1 MHCSSLFTNTRLT
14 GFTAKQVVTLQP
26 IPLSSS
32 HSSNSSDSSDSSHS
46 PPNAKLSWPTL
57 IKWVASTLLLSLANT
72 SVSFAEDAGNLYNT
86 PFDINEGAS
95 YFEKQCS
102 RCHGFDARGNDEVG
116 APNLTGTL
124 KRASSSAG
132 IYTILRDGI
141 SGTAMMAVD
150 PKVPD
155 SQLWQL
161 AAYIES
167 LSREAA
173 NFAVNGSAE
182 AGAVLFNETGECLDC
197 HMLAGRGG
205 RLGPDLTSIGSELS
219 PDELALAL
227 LEPSAEVAP
236 RWWSV
241 SLTYKNGVSRTGLRM
256 NEDSFSI
263 RIIDADAQ
271 LWSYPRNTLSRI
283 VRSEESTMP
292 SYAAHFD
299 EAQID
304 DLVAYLYS
312 LRPET
317 TP

>member
-1 MHCSSLFTNTRLT
+1 MHCSSLFDNAQLTCLAAKHGASQQPSRLPSLHSLPPET
-14 GFTAKQVVTLQP
+14 WSLSTLV
-26 IPLSSS
+26 
-32 HSSNSSDSSDSSHS
+32 
-46 PPNAKLSWPTL
+46 
-57 IKWVASTLLLSLANT
+57 KWVASILLVSLAT
-72 SVSFAEDAGNLYNT
+72 ISLSFAEDAGNLYNT
-86 PFDINEGAS
+86 PFDINAGAS

-132 IYTILRDGI
+132 IYTILRKGI
-141 SGTAMMAVD
+141 TGTAMMAVD

-173 NFAVNGSAE
+173 SIAVNGSAE

-197 HMLAGRGG
+197 HMLAGHGG

-236 RWWSV
+236 RWWTV
-241 SLTYKNGVSRTGLRM
+241 SLTDKNGVSRRGLRM
-256 NEDSFSI
+256 NEDSFSV
-263 RIIDADAQ
+263 RIMDADSQ
-271 LWSYPRNTLSRI
+271 LWSYPRTALSRI

-292 SYAAHFD
+292 SYAARFD
-299 EAQID
+299 DAQID